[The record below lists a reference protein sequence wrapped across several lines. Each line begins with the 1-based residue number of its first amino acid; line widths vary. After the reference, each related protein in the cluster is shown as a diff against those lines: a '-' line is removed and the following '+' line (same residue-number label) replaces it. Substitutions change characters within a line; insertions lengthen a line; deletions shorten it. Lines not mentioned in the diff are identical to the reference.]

1 MCSFERSF
9 IMTVQSISFR
19 ENIVSPPKRV
29 PTQAEI
35 FAEKNR
41 IQAEKAKEKPR
52 EERSLDDKIA
62 IVTDTINKVTTNV
75 PVLHANS
82 INYLS

>member
-1 MCSFERSF
+1 MSIQPIQFKSSFAPAPK
-9 IMTVQSISFR
+9 SI
-19 ENIVSPPKRV
+19 
-29 PTQAEI
+29 PTEGEI

-41 IQAEKAKEKPR
+41 IQAEKAKEKPK

-62 IVTDTINKVTTNV
+62 IVTDTINKVTKNV

>member
-1 MCSFERSF
+1 M
-9 IMTVQSISFR
+9 SIQPINYCNNCFAPAPR
-19 ENIVSPPKRV
+19 RL
-29 PTQAEI
+29 PTQDEI

-75 PVLHANS
+75 PVVHANS